1 MDEPSSGLDQYETE
15 RFGAILRGIVDERGV
30 GIVLVEHEHELGC
43 RCATTSTCWDFGQKI
58 FEGTPEQVRNS
69 PVVRD
74 AYLGSEDLGS
84 EDLGSEDLGTGEG
97 GATVNLLRATKTSA
111 QPVRRGRVCSCS
123 TASAPVTG

>member
-30 GIVLVEHEHELGC
+30 GIVLVEHDMKLVMQVC
-43 RCATTSTCWDFGQKI
+43 DYIYVLDFGQKI

-84 EDLGSEDLGTGEG
+84 QGLGSEDLGTGE
-97 GATVNLLRATKTSA
+97 AVQR
-111 QPVRRGRVCSCS
+111 
-123 TASAPVTG
+123 